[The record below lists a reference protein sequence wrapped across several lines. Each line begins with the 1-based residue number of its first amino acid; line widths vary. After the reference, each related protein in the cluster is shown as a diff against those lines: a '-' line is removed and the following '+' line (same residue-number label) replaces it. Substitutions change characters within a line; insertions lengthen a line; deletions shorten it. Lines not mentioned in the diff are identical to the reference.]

1 MQKKLSKLTQAIF
14 IASLASGSYAAT
26 LDEVVV
32 VAQKRAQSLQDVP
45 VSVSAVDAEK
55 ISDAGIV
62 DLQGLS
68 DYVPNFSI
76 NETGISTT
84 ITMRGISSGINPGF
98 EQSVGMYNDGIFYGR
113 DQLARIPMFDMERV
127 EILRGPQGIL
137 YGKNSIAG
145 AVSQITAKPTEDFE
159 GSITGLY
166 ETEHGEQDLRLVLSG
181 PLAEGLS
188 GRLAILDRSMDG
200 FIFNTITKEDE
211 QQEDEQVI
219 RASLQWDVNEDI
231 TANLK
236 TSRSTFDVIG
246 RNLEVFGDTKLDVTG
261 ATTHLSALNVLSG
274 GIILNTDGQ
283 VTGTDADKYIE
294 GNLNYSVSNNGHAS
308 DNEVNN
314 TTLSVDW
321 QLDGLTLTSVTGVVD
336 YEYDELCDCDFTGAK
351 IFNAT
356 KSEEYS
362 QFSQELRLTSDLGN
376 TVDYIGGLFYQST
389 DLEYGDSI
397 VLTDPT
403 VITTA
408 LNLKGATTLSPF
420 AAGASTERTFDQEG
434 NLWALFAQATWNIDD
449 NLRLTVGG
457 RYTDEGKDAS
467 RKQQHK
473 ASQAYGGQLLPANA
487 PSGASAELAGL
498 VSAYNN
504 LFGIFGVEP
513 YDMMEGELDD
523 SSFTPLVS
531 LQWDANDQTML
542 YTTWTRGYKSGGF
555 DARSNAHWDAS
566 VSNAIN
572 PLVYGAVYAAVLGT
586 QTSDEAKAVAA
597 AVAGARASLTGS
609 WTFDREESNSFEL
622 GSKMVLADGA
632 AELNLALYYTEY
644 KDLQVSQF
652 DGALG
657 FNVTNAGEATVQGL
671 EADGRWAVSDNVIL
685 TGSAAYLDFNYDT
698 FPNSQCYFGQD
709 SNSTTHS
716 GLCDVK
722 GERKEYTPE
731 FQSNIGAVWSD
742 QISNGYHLDA
752 GMDLVYM
759 DDYIYASNLD
769 PKAKQDAF
777 ILLNARVALANA
789 NDTWEVALIG
799 RNLTDETVVNFGG
812 NTPLASTLTDG
823 AGNSYYGFVNRPR
836 NIALQGVYRF

>member
-1 MQKKLSKLTQAIF
+1 MQKKLSKLTQAIV
-14 IASLASGSYAAT
+14 ISSLASGVSAAT
-26 LDEVVV
+26 LDEIVV

-84 ITMRGISSGINPGF
+84 VTMRGISSGINPGF

-166 ETEHGEQDLRLVLSG
+166 EFEHGEQDLRLVLSG
-181 PLAEGLS
+181 PLGEGLS

-219 RASLQWDVNEDI
+219 RASLRWDINEDI

-236 TSRSTFDVIG
+236 TSRSTFDVVG

-261 ATTHLSALNVLSG
+261 AKKHLDTLNVLAG
-274 GIILNTDGQ
+274 GITLDPTSGEVASIN
-283 VTGTDADKYIE
+283 ADKYIE
-294 GNLNYSVSNNGHAS
+294 GDLNYSVSNNGHTS
-308 DNEVNN
+308 DNQVNN
-314 TTLSVDW
+314 TTLSFDW

-336 YEYDELCDCDFTGAK
+336 YEFDELCDCDFTGAK

-356 KSEEYS
+356 KSEDYS
-362 QFSQELRLTSDLGN
+362 QFSQELRFTSELGN
-376 TVDYIGGLFYQST
+376 TVDYIGGLFFQKT
-389 DLEYGDSI
+389 DLSYGDTIAFPDDSI
-397 VLTDPT
+397 MKVVFSRSDDANTRALKDLINGSSTQRAFEQDGSVLA
-403 VITTA
+403 I
-408 LNLKGATTLSPF
+408 
-420 AAGASTERTFDQEG
+420 
-434 NLWALFAQATWNIDD
+434 FAQATWNVADD
-449 NLRLTVGG
+449 LRVTAGG
-457 RYTDEGKDAS
+457 RYTDERKEANRTQKHMKNPIATSLGAVGDAYTT
-467 RKQQHK
+467 
-473 ASQAYGGQLLPANA
+473 ALYGAFL
-487 PSGASAELAGL
+487 
-498 VSAYNN
+498 
-504 LFGIFGVEP
+504 IEP
-513 YDMMEGELDD
+513 HEVKGELDD
-523 SSFTPLVS
+523 QSITPLIS
-531 LQWDANDQTML
+531 AQWDISDINML
-542 YTTWTRGYKSGGF
+542 YATWTKGYKSGGF
-555 DARSNAHWDAS
+555 DSRSNSHPDPE
-566 VSNAIN
+566 VKNAQRSGKDFN
-572 PLVYGAVYAAVLGT
+572 GAW
-586 QTSDEAKAVAA
+586 E
-597 AVAGARASLTGS
+597 
-609 WTFDREESNSFEL
+609 FDPEESNSYEL
-622 GSKMVLADGA
+622 GSKMTLADGA
-632 AELNLALYYTEY
+632 AELNLAYYYTEY

-657 FNVTNAGEATVQGL
+657 FNVTNAGEATVQGI

-685 TGSAAYLDFNYDT
+685 TGSAAYLDFNYDK
-698 FPNSQCYFGQD
+698 FPNSQCYFGQA
-709 SNSTTHS
+709 SNSTTHP

-731 FQSNIGAVWSD
+731 LQANIGAVWSD
-742 QISNGYHLDA
+742 QISNGYYLDA

-769 PKAKQDAF
+769 PKAKQDAYV
-777 ILLNARVALANA
+777 LVNARVSLSYND
-789 NDTWEVALIG
+789 DTWEIALIG
-799 RNLTDETVVNFGG
+799 RNLTDETVINFGG
-812 NTPLASTLTDG
+812 NTPLAGTLTG
-823 AGNSYYGFVNRPR
+823 GTGNSYYGFVNRPR

>member
-1 MQKKLSKLTQAIF
+1 MQKKLSKLTQAIV
-14 IASLASGSYAAT
+14 ISSLASGAYAAT
-26 LDEVVV
+26 LEEVVV

-84 ITMRGISSGINPGF
+84 VTIRGISSGINPGF

-181 PLAEGLS
+181 PLTEGLS

-219 RASLQWDVNEDI
+219 RASLQWDINEDI

-236 TSRSTFDVIG
+236 TSRATFEAIG
-246 RNLEVFGDTKLDVTG
+246 RNLEVYNSVGNPD
-261 ATTHLSALNVLSG
+261 HLAVLNSSQA
-274 GIILNTDGQ
+274 NQ
-283 VTGTDADKYIE
+283 VE
-294 GNLNYSVSNNGHAS
+294 GNLDNSVSNNGHTS
-308 DNEVNN
+308 DNEVDN

-362 QFSQELRLTSDLGN
+362 QFSQEFRFASELGN
-376 TVDYIGGLFYQST
+376 TVDYIGGLFYQT
-389 DLEYGDSI
+389 NDLDYEDSI
-397 VLTDPT
+397 RVTDPS
-403 VITTA
+403 VLQSVFQKKADDLGKLLSATA
-408 LNLKGATTLSPF
+408 DPANNPKIVGLATLNSISVDKVVEALEQKKAGAELMATAY
-420 AAGASTERTFDQEG
+420 AAGSSTRREFDQDG
-434 NLWALFAQATWNIDD
+434 DLWAVFAQATWNIAD

-457 RYTDEGKDAS
+457 RYTNETKDAS
-467 RKQQHK
+467 RNQQHITNE
-473 ASQAYGGQLLPANA
+473 GTPLPATAEGLDDAALAKGISLHNA
-487 PSGASAELAGL
+487 MFSAFA
-498 VSAYNN
+498 
-504 LFGIFGVEP
+504 IEP
-513 YDMMEGELDD
+513 YDKINGDLND

-531 LQWDANDQTML
+531 GQWDVNDDTML
-542 YTTWTRGYKSGGF
+542 YATWTKGYKSGGF
-555 DARSNAHWDAS
+555 DARSNAHPDAKIL
-566 VSNAIN
+566 NAGKADADNILKDN
-572 PLVYGAVYAAVLGT
+572 PLTGT
-586 QTSDEAKAVAA
+586 WK
-597 AVAGARASLTGS
+597 
-609 WTFDREESNSFEL
+609 FKPEEVNSFEL

-632 AELNLALYYTEY
+632 AELNLAFYRMEY
-644 KDLQVSQF
+644 EDLQVSQF
-652 DGALG
+652 DGVLG

-671 EADGRWAVSDNVIL
+671 EADGRWAVSDNVIV
-685 TGSAAYLDFNYDT
+685 TGSAAYLDFNYDK

-709 SNSTTHS
+709 SNSTTYP

-731 FQSNIGAVWSD
+731 LQANIGAVWSD
-742 QISNGYHLDA
+742 QISNGYYLDA

-777 ILLNARVALANA
+777 VLVNARVSLANA
-789 NDTWEVALIG
+789 EDTWEVALIG
-799 RNLTDETVVNFGG
+799 RNLTDETVINFGG
-812 NTPLASTLTDG
+812 NTPLASVLTG
-823 AGNSYYGFVNRPR
+823 GTGNSYYGFVNRPR
-836 NIALQGVYRF
+836 NIAVQGTYRF